1 MYHRRDFL
9 QLPLAALPAALAAQ
23 APRRIPAED
32 DPGNIKLAH
41 RVLVRSVTD
50 EELLFYKQI
59 GMGWAHAEFG
69 GQPAPLEFIRATQER
84 FSRFGVRIY
93 VGVHDSYRSQRL
105 QLGQPGR
112 DQDIETFQQFLRDC
126 GRLRIPVAKIDWHPA
141 NTYTTRMIESVR
153 GYRTREFDLADFRSR
168 VEKRAFDREYSA
180 DDIWA
185 SFTYFLKAVL
195 PVAKEAN
202 VRLALHPDDPPVDR
216 MNGVAKIFT
225 HYNGIRQ
232 ADEIAGRSPFF
243 GLTFCVGTW
252 SEGGRQMGKDVFEMI
267 DDFGGRGK
275 IFTIHFRNVTSTMP
289 HFSETF
295 PDEGYQDMY
304 QVMKALRRVRFA
316 GSMVPDHIPALAGD
330 ASRRAGLAYCIAYMR
345 ALLRRA
351 NEEVG

>member
-1 MYHRRDFL
+1 MPGNVRVAIGLPQKTTDEHFVLAKQMGCEEVVLATPADLPGTERWEYEDLARLRERVEGFGLKIGAIQNTPPGFFNDARLGLPGADKAIANYQETIRNVGRAGIPVLAYNFRPDPLYRTGHIPGRGGALVTEFDRSKARD
-9 QLPLAALPAALAAQ
+9 LPLTYGREFSA
-23 APRRIPAED
+23 
-32 DPGNIKLAH
+32 
-41 RVLVRSVTD
+41 D
-50 EELLFYKQI
+50 E
-59 GMGWAHAEFG
+59 MWANY
-69 GQPAPLEFIRATQER
+69 ER
-84 FSRFGVRIY
+84 FI
-93 VGVHDSYRSQRL
+93 
-105 QLGQPGR
+105 
-112 DQDIETFQQFLRDC
+112 
-126 GRLRIPVAKIDWHPA
+126 
-141 NTYTTRMIESVR
+141 
-153 GYRTREFDLADFRSR
+153 
-168 VEKRAFDREYSA
+168 
-180 DDIWA
+180 
-185 SFTYFLKAVL
+185 KAVL
-195 PVAKEAN
+195 PVAEESG